1 MLQEVC
7 ERQRSRL
14 RTSVARMS
22 DNAKR
27 LEKAEKFLHKG
38 RPESALDEYL
48 AILDEDPRN
57 DSVRQSA
64 ADLCLTLG
72 RNDEAARLVSEMFD
86 HYVSIGDIGKLI
98 VTYKRLARLCAPSIR
113 QTLQYAQ
120 FSEKIN
126 RKDALD
132 AYEAAIKG
140 LLAGHQKHDALA
152 ALQRVVALNPST
164 TNQQRLGQLAAELG
178 ENKVASVAFVA
189 VAVAAER
196 AGEDPAR
203 AYGRAYELDPQNAAA
218 VLGHGR
224 CLVENNHS
232 EDAARLLE
240 PLANYP
246 SAPAEAR
253 EAYGKALVGC
263 NRLAEAEPYIWE
275 MFDRAPKDYG
285 PLIYSF
291 IGAFLDADDGVQAC
305 RIADRIDSFH
315 RKAGTRREF
324 VHKMSEIAAQ
334 HPVNIPFLEY
344 LVELF
349 NSSNREHEYCAT
361 LLRLFDIYYGA
372 ENFSKAADS
381 LDRAAEVDPY
391 EPGHAKRL
399 EMLQGKLPSAR
410 FNAIANRFAGVL
422 KAEESKEAVTV
433 SDSEST
439 VLEDLVLQAEIF
451 LQYSMRAKAL
461 DRLERMSKL
470 FPREEERNPKVRE
483 IYQAAGFTPNYAQNQ
498 GRSGGGENAPAGRS
512 LLVEPAATAAKA
524 SIEIP
529 ADTAIDNISRVA
541 EITRNLYRQHNV
553 KGVLFTSVNDIG
565 RHWGA
570 SRCIAGLITPGKPP
584 SAAMEYCSPG
594 VKQSEV
600 TSIVKLVTTLQ
611 TLCVAGGGAVAYS
624 DVGTVAELDP
634 IQPVMTALNIQAL
647 LAVSLM
653 DGDKHAGLL
662 ILEQCGTSRH
672 WLPTDTVV
680 LRTIADQMVLAVNNA
695 RLRSLVKNLAVTD
708 EKTGLLKR
716 SSYLDVLMSEVRRSV
731 QQNSPLSVML
741 MDFGKA
747 SSLVRDMGESNVEA
761 MMQQLGQTISSH
773 IRQNDVAV
781 RYDLTEIAL
790 ILADTNDKNAFF
802 VVDKMRKLL
811 EGMRFNSKTIS
822 LKTTVGIA
830 EAVLDP
836 AYDPVDIVTEVIN
849 RAENSLYAAK
859 HDGGNVARALAPAFA
874 NAS

>member
-1 MLQEVC
+1 MRVV
-7 ERQRSRL
+7 
-14 RTSVARMS
+14 VARMS
-22 DNAKR
+22 DIAKR
-27 LEKAEKFLHKG
+27 LEKAERFLHKG
-38 RPESALDEYL
+38 KPESALDEYL
-48 AILDEDPRN
+48 AILDDDPRN

-86 HYVSIGDIGKLI
+86 HYVSIGDTGKLV
-98 VTYKRLARLCAPSIR
+98 VTYKRLARLRTPSVQ
-113 QTLQYAQ
+113 QTLQFAQ

-132 AYEAAIKG
+132 AYEAGIKG
-140 LLAGHQKHDALA
+140 LLASQRKREALT
-152 ALQRVVALNPST
+152 ALQRIVALNPSS
-164 TNQQRLGQLAAELG
+164 TNQQRLGQLASELG
-178 ENKVASVAFVA
+178 ENKMASVAFVA
-189 VAVAAER
+189 VAVTAER
-196 AGEDPAR
+196 AGDDPTR
-203 AYGRAYELDPQNAAA
+203 AYARAYELDPQNAAA

-224 CLVENNHS
+224 CLVENNHP
-232 EDAARLLE
+232 EEAARLLE
-240 PLANYP
+240 LLANYP
-246 SAPAEAR
+246 SAPVEAR

-263 NRLAEAEPYIWE
+263 NRLVEAEPYVWE
-275 MFDRAPKDYG
+275 MFDRAPKQYS
-285 PLIYSF
+285 PLIYNF
-291 IGAFLDADDGVQAC
+291 IGSFLDADDGEQAC

-324 VHKMSEIAAQ
+324 VHKMSEIAGQ
-334 HPVNIPFLEY
+334 HPVNVHFLEY

-361 LLRLFDIYYGA
+361 LLRLFDIYYAA

-399 EMLQGKLPSAR
+399 EMLREKIPATR

-422 KAEESKEAVTV
+422 KAEESKETAAVG
-433 SDSEST
+433 DSEST
-439 VLEDLVLQAEIF
+439 VLEDLLLQAEIF
-451 LQYSMRAKAL
+451 LQYSMRSKAL
-461 DRLERMSKL
+461 DRLARISKL
-470 FPREEERNPKVRE
+470 FPREEETNAKLRD
-483 IYQAAGFTPNYAQNQ
+483 IYQTAGYTPQYAETQARPAPAAQ
-498 GRSGGGENAPAGRS
+498 NAPAGRS
-512 LLVEPAATAAKA
+512 LMVEPLSSATAA
-524 SIEIP
+524 SR
-529 ADTAIDNISRVA
+529 AISSDSAVDNISRVA

-584 SAAMEYCSPG
+584 SAAMEYCAPG
-594 VKQSEV
+594 IKQSEV
-600 TSIVKLVTTLQ
+600 TSIVKLITTLQ
-611 TLCVAGGGAVAYS
+611 SVCVANGGAVSFS
-624 DVGTVAELDP
+624 DVSGVAALEP
-634 IQPVMTALNIQAL
+634 IQPVITSLNIQAL

-653 DGDKHAGLL
+653 DGDRHAGLL
-662 ILEQCGTSRH
+662 ILEQCGTPRH

-716 SSYLDVLMSEVRRSV
+716 SSYLDVLLSEVRRSV
-731 QQNSPLSVML
+731 QQSSPLSVML

-747 SSLVRDMGESNVEA
+747 SALVREMGESGVEA

-790 ILADTNDKNAFF
+790 ILADTSDKNAFF
-802 VVDKMRKLL
+802 VVDKMRRLL
-811 EGMRFNSKTIS
+811 DGMRFNTRTVP
-822 LKTTVGIA
+822 LRTTCGIA

-849 RAENSLYAAK
+849 RAENSLHAAK

>member
-1 MLQEVC
+1 
-7 ERQRSRL
+7 
-14 RTSVARMS
+14 MS
-22 DNAKR
+22 DIAKR

-38 RPESALDEYL
+38 KPEAALDEYL
-48 AILDEDPRN
+48 AILEDDPRN

-64 ADLCLTLG
+64 ADLCLTLD

-86 HYVSIGDIGKLI
+86 HYVSIGDIGRLV
-98 VTYKRLARLCAPSIR
+98 VTYKRLARLRSPSTE
-113 QTLQYAQ
+113 QTLQFAQ

-132 AYEAAIKG
+132 AYEVGIKG
-140 LLAGHQKHDALA
+140 LLSARRKSEALA
-152 ALQRVVALNPST
+152 ALNRVVALNSNSS
-164 TNQQRLGQLAAELG
+164 NQQRLGQLAAELG
-178 ENKVASVAFVA
+178 ENKIAAIAFVA

-196 AGEDPAR
+196 ANEDPCR
-203 AYGRAYELDPQNAAA
+203 AYARAYELDPQNAAA

-224 CLVENNHS
+224 CLVENSHP
-232 EDAARLLE
+232 EEAARLLE
-240 PLANYP
+240 SLANYP

-263 NRLAEAEPYIWE
+263 NRLTEAEPYIWE
-275 MFDRAPKDYG
+275 MFDRAPKQSS
-285 PLIYSF
+285 PLIYNF
-291 IGAFLDADDGVQAC
+291 IGSFLDADEGEHAC
-305 RIADRIDSFH
+305 RIADRVDSFH

-324 VHKMSEIAAQ
+324 VHKMSEIAEQ
-334 HPVNIPFLEY
+334 HPVNVHFLEY

-349 NSSNREHEYCAT
+349 NTSNREHEYCAT
-361 LLRLFDIYYGA
+361 LLRLFDIYCAA
-372 ENFSKAADS
+372 ENFSKAADA

-391 EPGHAKRL
+391 EPGHANRL
-399 EMLQGKLPSAR
+399 EMLRQKIEPAR

-422 KAEESKEAVTV
+422 KAEDSKEAPAVG
-433 SDSEST
+433 DSEST
-439 VLEDLVLQAEIF
+439 VLEDLILQAEIF
-451 LQYSMRAKAL
+451 LQYSMRSKAL
-461 DRLERMSKL
+461 DRLDRIAKL
-470 FPREEERNPKVRE
+470 FPREEDTNAKLRDL
-483 IYQAAGFTPNYAQNQ
+483 YQSAGYVAQYPPAQ
-498 GRSGGGENAPAGRS
+498 TRLVTTQTTPAGRF
-512 LLVEPAATAAKA
+512 LMVEPPSAATKESRALTG
-524 SIEIP
+524 E
-529 ADTAIDNISRVA
+529 TAVDNISRVA

-584 SAAMEYCSPG
+584 SAAMEYCAPG
-594 VKQSEV
+594 IKQSEV
-600 TSIVKLVTTLQ
+600 TSIVKLITTLQ
-611 TLCVAGGGAVAYS
+611 AVSVANGGAVAYS
-624 DVGTVAELDP
+624 DVAGIAELEP
-634 IQPVMTALNIQAL
+634 IQQVITSLNIQAL

-653 DGDKHAGLL
+653 DGDRHAGLL
-662 ILEQCGTSRH
+662 ILEQCGTPRH

-680 LRTIADQMVLAVNNA
+680 LRTIADHMVLAVNNA

-747 SSLVRDMGESNVEA
+747 SVLVREMGESGVEA

-790 ILADTNDKNAFF
+790 ILADTSDKNAFF
-802 VVDKMRKLL
+802 VVEKMRKLL
-811 EGMRFNSKTIS
+811 DGMRFSTRTVP
-822 LKTTVGIA
+822 LRTTCGIA

-836 AYDPVDIVTEVIN
+836 SYDPVDIVTEVIN
-849 RAENSLYAAK
+849 RAESSLHAAK
-859 HDGGNVARALAPAFA
+859 HEGGNVARALAPAFA
-874 NAS
+874 TAS

>member
-1 MLQEVC
+1 
-7 ERQRSRL
+7 
-14 RTSVARMS
+14 MS
-22 DNAKR
+22 DIAKR

-48 AILDEDPRN
+48 AILDEDPRS

-72 RNDEAARLVSEMFD
+72 RNDEAGRLVSEMFD
-86 HYVSIGDIGKLI
+86 HYVSIHDTGKLV
-98 VTYKRLARLCAPSIR
+98 VTYKRLARLRAPSTQ
-113 QTLQYAQ
+113 QTLQFAH

-126 RKDALD
+126 PKDALE
-132 AYEAAIKG
+132 AYEASIKG
-140 LLAGHQKHDALA
+140 LLAKQRKRDALA
-152 ALQRVVALNPST
+152 VLQRIVALNPSS

-178 ENKVASVAFVA
+178 ENKMASIAFVA
-189 VAVAAER
+189 VAVTAER
-196 AGEDPAR
+196 AGDDPAR
-203 AYGRAYELDPQNAAA
+203 AYGRAYELDPKNAAA

-224 CLVENNHS
+224 CLVENNHP

-246 SAPAEAR
+246 SAPVEAR

-263 NRLAEAEPYIWE
+263 NRLVEAEPYVWE
-275 MFDRAPKDYG
+275 MFDRAPKQYS
-285 PLIYSF
+285 PLIYNF
-291 IGAFLDADDGVQAC
+291 IGAFLDADDGEQAC
-305 RIADRIDSFH
+305 RIANRIDSFH

-324 VHKMSEIAAQ
+324 VHRMSEISEQ
-334 HPVNIPFLEY
+334 HPVNVPFLEY

-349 NSSNREHEYCAT
+349 NSSNREHEYCAM
-361 LLRLFDIYYGA
+361 LLRLFDIYCAA

-391 EPGHAKRL
+391 EPGHANRL
-399 EMLQGKLPSAR
+399 EMLRDKIAAAR

-422 KAEESKEAVTV
+422 KAEESKETVAVG
-433 SDSEST
+433 DSEST
-439 VLEDLVLQAEIF
+439 VLEDLMLQAEIF
-451 LQYSMRAKAL
+451 LQYSMRSKAL
-461 DRLERMSKL
+461 DRLARISKL
-470 FPREEERNPKVRE
+470 FPREEESNAKLRD
-483 IYQAAGFTPNYAQNQ
+483 IYQTAGYTPHYAEGQT
-498 GRSGGGENAPAGRS
+498 RPAPAPNAPAGRS
-512 LLVEPAATAAKA
+512 LMVDPSPATKA
-524 SIEIP
+524 SR
-529 ADTAIDNISRVA
+529 AISSESAVDNISRVA

-570 SRCIAGLITPGKPP
+570 SRCITGLITPGKPP
-584 SAAMEYCSPG
+584 SAAMEYCAPG
-594 VKQSEV
+594 IKQSEV
-600 TSIVKLVTTLQ
+600 TSIVKLITTLQ
-611 TLCVAGGGAVAYS
+611 TICVANGGSVAFT
-624 DVGTVAELDP
+624 DVNGIAELEP
-634 IQPVMTALNIQAL
+634 IQPVIALLNIQAL

-653 DGDKHAGLL
+653 DGDKHSGLL
-662 ILEQCGTSRH
+662 ILEQCGTPRH

-716 SSYLDVLMSEVRRSV
+716 SSYLDVLLSEVRRSV

-747 SSLVRDMGESNVEA
+747 SALVRDMGESGVEA

-790 ILADTNDKNAFF
+790 ILADTSDKNAFF
-802 VVDKMRKLL
+802 VVDKMRRLL
-811 EGMRFNSKTIS
+811 DGMRFNTRTLP

-836 AYDPVDIVTEVIN
+836 SYDPVDIVTEVIN
-849 RAENSLYAAK
+849 RAENSLHAAK

-874 NAS
+874 TAS

>member
-1 MLQEVC
+1 
-7 ERQRSRL
+7 
-14 RTSVARMS
+14 MS
-22 DNAKR
+22 DIAKR

-38 RPESALDEYL
+38 KPESALDEYL
-48 AILDEDPRN
+48 AILEDDPRN

-86 HYVSIGDIGKLI
+86 HYVSIGDIGKLV
-98 VTYKRLARLCAPSIR
+98 VTYKRLARLCTPSTQ
-113 QTLQYAQ
+113 QTLQFAQ
-120 FSEKIN
+120 FSEKVN
-126 RKDALD
+126 RKDAVD
-132 AYEAAIKG
+132 AYEAGIKG
-140 LLAGHQKHDALA
+140 LLGAQRKREALA
-152 ALQRVVALNPST
+152 ALQRVVVLNPST
-164 TNQQRLGQLAAELG
+164 TSQQRLGQLAAELG
-178 ENKVASVAFVA
+178 ENKIASVAFVA

-196 AGEDPAR
+196 AAEDPSR
-203 AYGRAYELDPQNAAA
+203 AYARAYELDPQNAAA

-232 EDAARLLE
+232 EDAAQLLE

-246 SAPAEAR
+246 SAPVEAR

-263 NRLAEAEPYIWE
+263 NRLAEAEPYVWE
-275 MFDRAPKDYG
+275 MFDRAPKQYS
-285 PLIYSF
+285 PLIYNF
-291 IGAFLDADDGVQAC
+291 IGAFLDADDGEQAC
-305 RIADRIDSFH
+305 RVADRMDSFH

-324 VHKMSEIAAQ
+324 VHKISEIAEQ
-334 HPVNIPFLEY
+334 HPVDVSFLEY

-361 LLRLFDIYYGA
+361 LLRLFDIYCHS
-372 ENFSKAADS
+372 ENFSKAADA

-399 EMLQGKLPSAR
+399 EMLREKIPATR
-410 FNAIANRFAGVL
+410 FNAISNRFAGVL
-422 KAEESKEAVTV
+422 KAEEKEETVTV
-433 SDSEST
+433 GDSEST
-439 VLEDLVLQAEIF
+439 VLEDLMLQAEIF
-451 LQYSMRAKAL
+451 LQYSMRSKAL
-461 DRLERMSKL
+461 DRLDRISKL
-470 FPREEERNPKVRE
+470 FPREEESNAKLRD
-483 IYQAAGFTPNYAQNQ
+483 IYQTAGYTPQYSETQ
-498 GRSGGGENAPAGRS
+498 GRLASAQSAPAGRS
-512 LLVEPAATAAKA
+512 LMVELPVLTRGPRPISNEAAV
-524 SIEIP
+524 
-529 ADTAIDNISRVA
+529 DNISRVS

-570 SRCIAGLITPGKPP
+570 SRCVAGLISPSKPP
-584 SAAMEYCSPG
+584 SAAMEYCAPG
-594 VKQSEV
+594 IKQSEV
-600 TSIVKLVTTLQ
+600 TSIVKLITTLQ
-611 TLCVAGGGAVAYS
+611 TVCVANGGAVAYT
-624 DVGTVAELDP
+624 DVNGVAELEP
-634 IQPVMTALNIQAL
+634 IQPIITSLNIQGL

-653 DGDKHAGLL
+653 DGEKHAGLL

-716 SSYLDVLMSEVRRSV
+716 SSYLDVLLSEVRRSV

-747 SSLVRDMGESNVEA
+747 SALVREMGENGVEG
-761 MMQQLGQTISSH
+761 MMQQLGQTIASH

-790 ILADTNDKNAFF
+790 ILADTSDKKAFF

-811 EGMRFNSKTIS
+811 EGMRFTTRIAP
-822 LKTTVGIA
+822 LRTTVGIA

-849 RAENSLYAAK
+849 RAESSLHAAK